1 MGPGSSEGRP
11 RVSVVVPFRGG
22 EQAVRSLGEALDGL
36 ERRPGDELI
45 VADNTE
51 AGLAHLLQEAGIRV
65 VPAAAQ
71 HSSYHA
77 RNSGARRARNDW
89 ILFMDADCVPTPRLL
104 DAYLGPP
111 ADEDVGAMAG
121 TIEGLGTQRTLVA
134 RYVGSRRFFDQS
146 QGLHTHGGGAATA
159 NLLVRRAAFE
169 AVGGFAEGIRS
180 AGDVDLSWR
189 LQTSGWRLMRRPQ
202 AVVQHRHRE
211 QLVPLMR
218 AVARYGAGSR
228 WLNQRYPGASPRWP
242 LPRALGGAAADCLS
256 LTLRGEREEAC
267 FRAIDG
273 LGLIAHNIGYLASN
287 SAPRSG

>member
-71 HSSYHA
+71 RSSYHA

-211 QLVPLMR
+211 QLAPLMR